1 MWSKEAGDNRKNY
14 FLIITY
20 INLKRMMLSYVSGF
34 QNLQKTKK
42 HYFTLSKKKVME
54 LWSLL
59 ALNGLSLSSD
69 EAEKIASSLTQA
81 GCSVLNSR
89 RGHNEDTCS
98 ASLKYYMQDI
108 TVNNY
113 HLISLKIIMLVF
125 IT

>member
-1 MWSKEAGDNRKNY
+1 MWSKEAGDNRNIY

-42 HYFTLSKKKVME
+42 HYFTLSKKKSDGIMKFTCLKTVFA
-54 LWSLL
+54 SLL
-59 ALNGLSLSSD
+59 KKLRSIL
-69 EAEKIASSLTQA
+69 LTHW

-89 RGHNEDTCS
+89 RGYNEDTSS

-113 HLISLKIIMLVF
+113 HFISLKIIMLVF

>member
-1 MWSKEAGDNRKNY
+1 
-14 FLIITY
+14 
-20 INLKRMMLSYVSGF
+20 MMLSYVSGF

-59 ALNGLSLSSD
+59 ALNGLCLSSE
-69 EAEKIASSLTQA
+69 EAENHPPLTRTQA
-81 GCSVLNSR
+81 SILNSR
-89 RGHNEDTCS
+89 RGHNEDTS
-98 ASLKYYMQDI
+98 STSLKYYIQDI